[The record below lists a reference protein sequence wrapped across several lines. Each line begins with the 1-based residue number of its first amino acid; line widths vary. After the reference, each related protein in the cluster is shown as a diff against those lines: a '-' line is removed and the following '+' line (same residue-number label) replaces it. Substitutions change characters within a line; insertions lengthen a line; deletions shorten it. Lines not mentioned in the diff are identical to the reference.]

1 MIYISVSVVLDFL
14 YQYLIVFVV
23 QIFHLLGRFI
33 PRFFTLFDAMINDIV
48 SLISLSVL
56 SLLVYRNTTNFCV
69 ILYPATL
76 LNLLVNS
83 SSLLVAYL
91 QFSMFAIFYANSD
104 GLTSFP
110 IWIPFI
116 SFLWLL
122 CIGLPKLCWINDNI
136 IVRVDILFLF
146 LRLEAMFSTFTFQY
160 EVSYRFIMCDCVVS
174 CLVVSDSLQPHG
186 L

>member
-33 PRFFTLFDAMINDIV
+33 PRFFILFDAMINDIV

-91 QFSMFAIFYANSD
+91 QFSMQTVMVLLIFQF
-104 GLTSFP
+104 G
-110 IWIPFI
+110 
-116 SFLWLL
+116 FL
-122 CIGLPKLCWINDNI
+122 
-136 IVRVDILFLF
+136 LFLF
-146 LRLEAMFSTFTFQY
+146 S
-160 EVSYRFIMCDCVVS
+160 DC
-174 CLVVSDSLQPHG
+174 CA
-186 L
+186 